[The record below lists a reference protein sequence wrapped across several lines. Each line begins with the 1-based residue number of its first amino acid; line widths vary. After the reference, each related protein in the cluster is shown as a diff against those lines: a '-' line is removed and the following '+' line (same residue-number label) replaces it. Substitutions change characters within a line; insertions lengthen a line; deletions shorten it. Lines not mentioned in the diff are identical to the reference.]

1 MYQLPYFYPAYCL
14 MWGVQF
20 IDISLKVLFDKYW
33 PKKEERKRKKKMKEG
48 RKRRKKKKKKKFGVA
63 LLSVNSSDVDRAGII
78 CPLNRFRS

>member
-20 IDISLKVLFDKYW
+20 IEISLKVLFDKYW
-33 PKKEERKRKKKMKEG
+33 PKKEERK
-48 RKRRKKKKKKKFGVA
+48 RKKKKKKKFGVA